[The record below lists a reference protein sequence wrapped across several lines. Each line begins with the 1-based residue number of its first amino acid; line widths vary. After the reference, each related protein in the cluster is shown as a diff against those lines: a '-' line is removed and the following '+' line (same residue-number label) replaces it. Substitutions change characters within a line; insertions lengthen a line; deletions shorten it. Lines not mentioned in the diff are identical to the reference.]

1 MFGKVEEISE
11 VEIAG
16 EQEYEELVGEVFK
29 TRGLLV
35 GELVAFTL
43 GVILESFPSLE
54 YILGHKMSLLLSEL
68 ASGLKARSF
77 CSRSLIL
84 DSDFSCFSW
93 VFF

>member
-43 GVILESFPSLE
+43 GVILESFP
-54 YILGHKMSLLLSEL
+54 
-68 ASGLKARSF
+68 
-77 CSRSLIL
+77 
-84 DSDFSCFSW
+84 
-93 VFF
+93 